1 MKANSNAPVNL
12 PTVSITKAD
21 ESFDFL
27 RGRTFFAEKHARAKE
42 TIKNMKLPESII
54 SK

>member
-1 MKANSNAPVNL
+1 MKANNNASVNL

-27 RGRTFFAEKHARAKE
+27 RGRTFFVEKNARAKE
-42 TIKNMKLPESII
+42 KIKNMKLPESII